1 MQDCWQPH
9 KLRDDLE
16 LGAGRVRHDLLVLE
30 DTVTNM
36 PSRSQTVNFSP
47 TTEDQ
52 RDCKT
57 QHPGYLEE
65 LTWLSLHFS

>member
-16 LGAGRVRHDLLVLE
+16 LGAGSVRHDLLVLE

-52 RDCKT
+52 RGCKT

-65 LTWLSLHFS
+65 LTWLSLLFS